1 MMDDCSSATR
11 LLNFRLP
18 RRTIATLAKKRKK
31 IETAWGVLLYP
42 TAFLLNKM
50 KKRNGGLA
58 LRIELAVIANTDEP
72 FTVFFILFLLMYF
85 ESRSPGP
92 FC

>member
-18 RRTIATLAKKRKK
+18 RRTSYARKKEKKK

-58 LRIELAVIANTDEP
+58 LRIELAVIGDTGGP